1 MDRVEEI
8 ERAISGLAPDEYQ
21 RLVQW
26 FLAREQ
32 TRWDARMDRDSS
44 AGKLDF
50 LFEEAD
56 KESAQRAFARVAST
70 EVNSVATCR
79 F

>member
-8 ERAISGLAPDEYQ
+8 EVAINGLDPDEYA

-26 FLAREQ
+26 FRAREQ
-32 TRWDARMDRDSS
+32 ARWDEELDRDSS

-50 LFEEAD
+50 LFREAEE
-56 KESAQRAFARVAST
+56 ESAQESCASGRHRS
-70 EVNSVATCR
+70 EVVR
-79 F
+79 D